1 MPLRWL
7 GRVRH
12 IGRPAGDGHADASRH
27 ADARRVSRTTDADPN
42 RACGVSGPHESRG
55 AVQYAHQDSIANTA
69 GLALPDADDTG
80 HSDRGPIA
88 HAHNRVDPNADGIAH
103 ANRLRLLRHR

>member
-27 ADARRVSRTTDADPN
+27 ADDRRVSRTDADPN
-42 RACGVSGPHESRG
+42 RACGHAGPHESRG

-88 HAHNRVDPNADGIAH
+88 HAHPHAHDYDHIYPNAH
-103 ANRLRLLRHR
+103 RLRLLRHR